1 MNLNLTCI
9 ARKLCIWNKKEEMW
23 RVDLVLQESCALEQ
37 ERGDVKSWPCI
48 ARKLCIGTRK
58 RRCEEGGGPHA
69 TSGIYFLFTLANK
82 CLSKGDSEGLNVFD
96 LDESEHF
103 DFVMLFGWVTHG
115 HSLTKSTLAIGNP
128 WIDYLRKWVSTKA
141 NKGRCKI
148 KRAIPWFFIL
158 LIIIGLSDCNILSNT
173 TSFIT

>member
-1 MNLNLTCI
+1 
-9 ARKLCIWNKKEEMW
+9 
-23 RVDLVLQESCALEQ
+23 
-37 ERGDVKSWPCI
+37 
-48 ARKLCIGTRK
+48 
-58 RRCEEGGGPHA
+58 
-69 TSGIYFLFTLANK
+69 
-82 CLSKGDSEGLNVFD
+82 LSKGDSEGLNVFD

-148 KRAIPWFFIL
+148 KRAIP
-158 LIIIGLSDCNILSNT
+158 
-173 TSFIT
+173 